1 MNYSQAL
8 DYLMNQLPMFQRIGA
23 AAYKADLHN
32 ITQLCNL
39 LGNPQRAL
47 KCVHIA
53 GTNGKGSVTH
63 IMASVLINAGFKVGI
78 YTSPHYLTFR
88 ERMKIGNQFIEEDFI
103 AAFVSEHIDD
113 FKKIDASFFEIT
125 TAMMFEYF
133 KQKKVDYC
141 VIETGMG
148 GRLDSTNIIEPILS
162 VITNISY
169 DHQQFLG
176 DTLPKI
182 AAEKAGI
189 IKPNIPV
196 LIGEEQSE
204 TNSVFL
210 NKANETQSPIFFS
223 KELVRVHSLKQN
235 TVNFTIVE
243 KDEQFSF
250 ATDVNGTYQ
259 QKNLQTALA
268 ALLLLQKQMPQIS
281 IASIEKGLAN
291 ISSSTYFIGR
301 WMVMN
306 KQPLII
312 FDSAHNEAGIRNLI
326 EQLKAISFQHLH
338 FVYGTVADKDL
349 TKVFEQLPR
358 NAIYYFCK
366 PSVIR
371 GKNEL
376 ELKQEAAAFELKGEA
391 FRHATIALAQAKLNA
406 QPNDIII
413 VAGSVFL
420 IADVMAN
427 DV

>member
-23 AAYKADLHN
+23 AAYKADLNN

-47 KCVHIA
+47 KCIHIA

-88 ERMKIGNQFIEEDFI
+88 ERIKVGSQFIEEDFI
-103 AAFVSEHIDD
+103 TAFVSNNIEA

-133 KQKKVDYC
+133 KHKRVDYC

-176 DTLPKI
+176 DTLQKI
-182 AAEKAGI
+182 ATEKAGI

-196 LIGEEQSE
+196 LIGEDQSE
-204 TNSVFL
+204 THSVFL

-223 KELVRVHSLKQN
+223 KELVRVHSLKQHV
-235 TVNFTIVE
+235 VNFTIVE
-243 KDEQFSF
+243 EGEQYSL
-250 ATDVNGTYQ
+250 ATDLSGSYQ

-268 ALLLLQKQMPQIS
+268 ALLLLQKQEPAIALES
-281 IASIEKGLAN
+281 IQKGLAN
-291 ISSSTYFIGR
+291 VSSSTYFIGR
-301 WMVMN
+301 WMVVAH
-306 KQPLII
+306 QPLII
-312 FDSAHNEAGIRNLI
+312 FDSAHNEAGIKNVVAQLQ
-326 EQLKAISFQHLH
+326 EQSFQQLH
-338 FVYGTVADKDL
+338 FVFGTVADKDL

-376 ELKQEAAAFELKGEA
+376 ELKHEVAAFELKGEA
-391 FRHATIALAQAKLNA
+391 FQHPTIALAQAKLNA
-406 QPNDIII
+406 QPNDLIM
-413 VAGSVFL
+413 VAGSIFL
-420 IADVMAN
+420 VADVMAN
-427 DV
+427 GV